1 MLKAQRKTCAINARG
16 SLSLALA
23 KHTLGILIT
32 VIRECLTV
40 IRFVNAPLFLAI
52 LATLSTT
59 SSHAAD
65 ADWVEAAVSS
75 VNQDVI
81 ELRHAIHQYP
91 ELGNLEFKTAELVA
105 KRLKESGIEVRTQV
119 GKTGVVGVLKGG
131 LPGPVVALRADMDAL
146 PVKEMTNL
154 AFASTATSTRLGK
167 TVPVMHA
174 CGHDTHT
181 AMLLGAAKVL
191 AEHREQV
198 HGTVVFLFQP
208 AEEGAADVDEF
219 QTDTLIG
226 AQAMIRDGALDAPK
240 VEAIFGVH
248 VMAGYPSGHL
258 YYKSGTVLNSS
269 DSFSI
274 TVKGQQ
280 THGSA
285 PWSGVDP
292 IVASQGI
299 IGGLQTLVSRRVDLT
314 QGMGVVSIGTLNA
327 GSAAN
332 IIPETVE
339 MTGTIRTNNAQIRE
353 TILKKMPSLVNGIA
367 NAYETQAQLLI
378 VNKAPVTTNDPAL
391 TEAMIPALKLAAPG
405 KVQRLDSSLSPSED
419 FSYYAQRVP
428 GLFVFLG
435 ATPEGQNM
443 GDVPNNHSPLFTA
456 DDATLATGVKA
467 HVQFVLNYPRR
478 NQKG

>member
-1 MLKAQRKTCAINARG
+1 M
-16 SLSLALA
+16 
-23 KHTLGILIT
+23 
-32 VIRECLTV
+32 
-40 IRFVNAPLFLAI
+40 IRFCKTSLCLAV
-52 LATLSTT
+52 LSSFVATA
-59 SSHAAD
+59 SHAAD
-65 ADWVEAAVSS
+65 APWVDGAVSA
-75 VNQDVI
+75 VNQEVI
-81 ELRHAIHQYP
+81 DLRHTIHQHP
-91 ELGNLEFKTAELVA
+91 ELGNLEFKTAALVA
-105 KRLKESGIEVRTQV
+105 ERLKASNIEVRTGI

-154 AFASTATSTRLGK
+154 PFASQATSTRLGK
-167 TVPVMHA
+167 SVPVMHA

-191 AEHREQV
+191 AEHRDQV
-198 HGTVVFLFQP
+198 RGTVVFLFQP

-226 AQAMIRDGALDAPK
+226 AKAMIRDGALDSPK
-240 VEAIFGVH
+240 VEAVFGVH
-248 VMAGYPSGHL
+248 VMAGYPTGHL
-258 YYKSGTVLNSS
+258 FYKSGTVLNSS
-269 DSFSI
+269 DSFRI

-299 IGGLQTLVSRRVDLT
+299 ISGLQTLVSRRVDLT
-314 QGMGVVSIGTLNA
+314 QGMGVISVGTING

-339 MTGTIRTNNAQIRE
+339 MTGTIRTNNADIRD
-353 TILKKMPSLVNGIA
+353 TILKKMPPLVNSIA
-367 NAYETQAQLLI
+367 SAYETQANLLL
-378 VNKAPVTTNDPAL
+378 VNNAPVTTNDPAL
-391 TEAMIPALKLAAPG
+391 TEAMIPALELAAPG
-405 KVQRLDSSLSPSED
+405 KVERLPASLSPGED
-419 FSYYAQRVP
+419 FSYYARKVP

-435 ATPEGQNM
+435 ATPEDQDM
-443 GDVPNNHSPLFTA
+443 SKAPNNHSPYFIA

-467 HVQFVLNYPRR
+467 HVQFVLNYPGRGQR
-478 NQKG
+478 G